1 MSKKMQKIDTIFAFC
16 VVNSKIC
23 VTFVN
28 RINFLIK
35 FIVTMKKFFTLTAVL
50 AAALTLS
57 SCDCFKKMAQNPD
70 GIEVTCT
77 PEVLVLNNGKIA
89 ADVSATIPAAY
100 FNKKAA
106 LKVTPVLFFEG
117 GAVAGETLLL
127 QGEKVASNGMVV
139 SSKEAMS
146 INRHIEFDYQPA
158 MDACELKLLVEVKCK
173 SGKCKE
179 FTLIN
184 ANTGAVL
191 TAEQLAVVAKEDE
204 AAYALKSEC
213 GRKIATGLN
222 ILQKD
227 IDFAVAMAPEV
238 NNYKNV
244 NTTVVTADLVYKI
257 NSSVLSKKAA
267 ATEEVN
273 ALKESVES
281 YLGNDRA
288 AQSVYVKGYASPD
301 GPEKFNDKLSDKRS
315 QSGLKAVQQLLKDT
329 GLTIDAA
336 AYGEDWEGFKQ
347 AVAAS
352 DIKDKDLILQ
362 VLSMYS
368 SSAEREKEIKN
379 LASVFSDLK
388 TEVLP
393 QLRRAQIV
401 NTIDVTGK
409 TDAEMVALIQQGRT
423 AELAL
428 EELLH
433 IAEVNPEVAEVAL
446 KAAAENYN
454 DPRAYNNLGIV
465 LAKEGDYDGALKAL
479 DKAAKAGSKSEELNN
494 NYALVYLAMGETN
507 KAAVYAQGA
516 NAEVQALAAAAN
528 GEYAAASQNLE
539 GYNAALAQVQQGN
552 LAAAKSSLAED
563 ESAKADYLRAVIAAK
578 EGNNDVAKAAL
589 QSAIAKDP
597 SLAKKAAKDVNLAT
611 LR

>member
-1 MSKKMQKIDTIFAFC
+1 
-16 VVNSKIC
+16 
-23 VTFVN
+23 
-28 RINFLIK
+28 
-35 FIVTMKKFFTLTAVL
+35 MKKFITLTAVL

-57 SCDCFKKMAQNPD
+57 SCDCFKKMAKDPAAIQ
-70 GIEVTCT
+70 VSCT

-89 ADVSATIPAAY
+89 ADISASIPADY

-127 QGEKVASNGMVV
+127 QGEKVASNGMIVK
-139 SSKEAMS
+139 SKEALS
-146 INRHIEFDYQPA
+146 INRHVEFDYQPA

-184 ANTGAVL
+184 ANNGAVL
-191 TAEQLAVVAKEDE
+191 NKEQLAVLAANDA
-204 AAYALKSEC
+204 AAYALKNEC
-213 GRKIATGLN
+213 GRKIAVGLN

-227 IDFAVAMAPEV
+227 IDFAVAMEPEA
-238 NNYKNV
+238 NNYRNV
-244 NTTVVTADLVYKI
+244 TTSVVTADLIYKI
-257 NSSVLSKKAA
+257 NSSRLAKKAT
-267 ATEEVN
+267 ATDEVA
-273 ALKESVES
+273 ALKASVES
-281 YLGNDRA
+281 YLNNDRA

-315 QSGLKAVQQLLKDT
+315 QSGLKAVQKLLKET
-329 GLTIDAA
+329 GLNIDAA
-336 AYGEDWEGFKQ
+336 AYGEDWDGFKA

-362 VLSMYS
+362 VLGMYT

-379 LASVFSDLK
+379 LASVFGALK
-388 TEVLP
+388 TDVLP

-409 TDAEMVALIQQGRT
+409 TDAEMVALIKEGRV
-423 AELAL
+423 AELSL

-433 IAEVNPEVAEVAL
+433 IAEVEPSVAEVAL
-446 KAAAENYN
+446 KAAAETYN
-454 DPRAYNNLGIV
+454 DARAYNNLAIA
-465 LAKEGDYDGALKAL
+465 LAKQGDFDGALKAL
-479 DKAAKAGSKSEELNN
+479 DKAAKAGSKSEELND
-494 NYALVYLAMGETN
+494 NYALVYLAMGETD
-507 KAAVYAQGA
+507 KAATYAQGA
-516 NAEVQALAAAAN
+516 NAEVQALAAAAK
-528 GEYAAASQNLE
+528 GEYAAASKNLE
-539 GYNAALAQVQQGN
+539 GYNAAIVQVQEGN
-552 LAAAKSSLAED
+552 LAAAKNSIAND

-578 EGNNDVAKAAL
+578 EGNVEAAKAAL
-589 QSAIAKDP
+589 QTAISKDA
-597 SLAKKAAKDVNLAT
+597 SLAKKAAKDVNLAA

>member
-1 MSKKMQKIDTIFAFC
+1 
-16 VVNSKIC
+16 
-23 VTFVN
+23 
-28 RINFLIK
+28 
-35 FIVTMKKFFTLTAVL
+35 MKKFFTLTVVL

-57 SCDCFKKMAQNPD
+57 SCDCFKKMAKDPAAIQ
-70 GIEVTCT
+70 VTCT

-89 ADVSATIPAAY
+89 ADVTATIPSDY

-106 LKVTPVLFFEG
+106 LQVTPVLFFEG

-127 QGEKVASNGMVV
+127 QGSKVKANGLVV
-139 SSKEAMS
+139 DNGETMS
-146 INRHIEFDYQPA
+146 LTRHLEFDYQPA

-184 ANTGAVL
+184 ANNGAIL
-191 TAEQLAVVAKEDE
+191 TKEQLEVVAKNDE

-213 GRKIATGLN
+213 GRKIAVGLN
-222 ILQKD
+222 VLQKD
-227 IDFAVAMAPEV
+227 IDFASAMATEQ

-257 NSSVLSKKAA
+257 NSSVLSKKATE
-267 ATEEVN
+267 TEEVA
-273 ALKESVES
+273 ALKSSVEG
-281 YLGNDRA
+281 YLNNDRA

-315 QSGLKAVQQLLKDT
+315 QSGLKAVQKLLADT
-329 GLTIDAA
+329 GLNIDAA
-336 AYGEDWEGFKQ
+336 AYGEDWDGFKA

-362 VLSMYS
+362 VLSMYT

-379 LASVFSDLK
+379 LASVFGALK
-388 TEVLP
+388 TDVLP

-409 TDAEMVALIQQGRT
+409 TDAEMVALIKEGR
-423 AELAL
+423 ASELSL

-433 IAEVNPEVAEVAL
+433 IAEAQPEVAEVAL
-446 KAAAENYN
+446 KTAAETYN
-454 DPRAYNNLGIV
+454 DARAYNNLAIA
-465 LAKEGDYDGALKAL
+465 LAKQGDFDGALKAL
-479 DKAAKAGSKSEELNN
+479 DNAAKAGSKSEELND
-494 NYALVYLAMGETN
+494 NYALVYLAMGETD
-507 KAAVYAQGA
+507 KAATYAQGA
-516 NAEVQALAAAAN
+516 NAEVQALAAAAQ
-528 GEYAAASQNLE
+528 GEYAAASKNLE
-539 GYNAALAQVQQGN
+539 GYNAAIVQVQEGN
-552 LAAAKSSLAED
+552 LAAAKNSIAND
-563 ESAKADYLRAVIAAK
+563 DSAKADYLRAVIAAK
-578 EGNNDVAKAAL
+578 EGNTEEAKAAL
-589 QSAIAKDP
+589 QTAISKDA
-597 SLAKKAAKDVNLAT
+597 SLAKKAAKDVNLAS

>member
-1 MSKKMQKIDTIFAFC
+1 
-16 VVNSKIC
+16 
-23 VTFVN
+23 
-28 RINFLIK
+28 
-35 FIVTMKKFFTLTAVL
+35 MKKILTLTVVL

-57 SCDCFKKMAQNPD
+57 SCDCFKKMAKNPD
-70 GIEVTCT
+70 AIQVTCT

-89 ADVSATIPAAY
+89 ADLSASIPADY

-106 LKVTPVLFFEG
+106 LQVTPVLFFEG
-117 GAVAGETLLL
+117 GAVAGETILL
-127 QGEKVASNGMVV
+127 QGEKIEANGLVVSNG
-139 SSKEAMS
+139 ETMS
-146 INRHIEFDYQPA
+146 LTRHIEFDYQPA

-173 SGKCKE
+173 GGKCKE

-184 ANTGAVL
+184 ANTGAIL
-191 TAEQLAVVAKEDE
+191 TAEQLEVVAKNDE

-213 GRKIATGLN
+213 GRKVAVGLN
-222 ILQKD
+222 VLQKD
-227 IDFAVAMAPEV
+227 IDFASAMATEQ

-257 NSSVLSKKAA
+257 NSSVLSKKATQTA
-267 ATEEVN
+267 EVA
-273 ALKESVES
+273 ALKESVEG
-281 YLGNDRA
+281 YLNNDRA

-315 QSGLKAVQQLLKDT
+315 QSGLKAVQKLLAET
-329 GLTIDAA
+329 GLNIDAA
-336 AYGEDWEGFKQ
+336 AYGEDWDGFKA

-379 LASVFSDLK
+379 LASVFGALK
-388 TEVLP
+388 TDVLP

-409 TDAEMVALIQQGRT
+409 TDAEMVALIKEGRV
-423 AELAL
+423 AELSL

-433 IAEVNPEVAEVAL
+433 IAEVEPSVAEVAL
-446 KAAAENYN
+446 KAAAETYN
-454 DPRAYNNLGIV
+454 DARAYNNLAIA
-465 LAKEGDYDGALKAL
+465 LAKQGDFDGALKAL
-479 DKAAKAGSKSEELNN
+479 DKAAKAGSKSEELND
-494 NYALVYLAMGETN
+494 NYALVYLAMGETD
-507 KAAVYAQGA
+507 KAATYAQGA
-516 NAEVQALAAAAN
+516 NAEVQALAAAAK
-528 GEYAAASQNLE
+528 GEYAAASKNLE
-539 GYNAALAQVQQGN
+539 GYNAAIVQVQEGN
-552 LAAAKSSLAED
+552 LAAAKNSIAND

-578 EGNNDVAKAAL
+578 EGNVEAAKAAL
-589 QSAIAKDP
+589 QTAISKDA
-597 SLAKKAAKDVNLAT
+597 SLAKKAAKDVNLAS

>member
-1 MSKKMQKIDTIFAFC
+1 
-16 VVNSKIC
+16 
-23 VTFVN
+23 
-28 RINFLIK
+28 
-35 FIVTMKKFFTLTAVL
+35 MKKIFTLTVVL

-57 SCDCFKKMAQNPD
+57 SCDCFKKMAKDPAAIQ
-70 GIEVTCT
+70 VTCT

-89 ADVSATIPAAY
+89 ADVTATIPSDY

-106 LKVTPVLFFEG
+106 LQVTPVLFFEG

-127 QGEKVASNGMVV
+127 QGSKVKANGLVV
-139 SSKEAMS
+139 DNGETMS
-146 INRHIEFDYQPA
+146 LTRHLEFDYQPA

-184 ANTGAVL
+184 ANNGAIL
-191 TAEQLAVVAKEDE
+191 TKEQLEVVAKNDE

-213 GRKIATGLN
+213 GRKIAVGLN
-222 ILQKD
+222 VLQKD
-227 IDFAVAMAPEV
+227 IDFASAMATEQ

-257 NSSVLSKKAA
+257 NSSVLSKKATE
-267 ATEEVN
+267 TEEVA
-273 ALKESVES
+273 ALKSSVEG
-281 YLGNDRA
+281 YLNNDRA

-315 QSGLKAVQQLLKDT
+315 QSGLKAVQKLLADT
-329 GLTIDAA
+329 GLNIDAA
-336 AYGEDWEGFKQ
+336 AYGEDWDGFKA

-362 VLSMYS
+362 VLSMYT

-379 LASVFSDLK
+379 LASVFGALK
-388 TEVLP
+388 TDVLP

-409 TDAEMVALIQQGRT
+409 TDAEMVALIKEGR
-423 AELAL
+423 ASELSL

-433 IAEVNPEVAEVAL
+433 IAEAQPEVAEVAL
-446 KAAAENYN
+446 KTAAETYN
-454 DPRAYNNLGIV
+454 DARAYNNLAIA
-465 LAKEGDYDGALKAL
+465 LAKQGDFDGALKAL
-479 DKAAKAGSKSEELNN
+479 DTAAKAGSKSEELND
-494 NYALVYLAMGETN
+494 NYALVYLAMGETD
-507 KAAVYAQGA
+507 KAATYAQGA
-516 NAEVQALAAAAN
+516 NAEVQALAAAAQ
-528 GEYAAASQNLE
+528 GEYAAASKNLE
-539 GYNAALAQVQQGN
+539 GYNAAIVQVQEGN
-552 LAAAKSSLAED
+552 LAAAKNSIAND
-563 ESAKADYLRAVIAAK
+563 DSAKADYLRAVIAAK
-578 EGNNDVAKAAL
+578 EGNTEEAKAAL
-589 QSAIAKDP
+589 QTAISKDA
-597 SLAKKAAKDVNLAT
+597 SLAKKAAKDVNLAS

>member
-1 MSKKMQKIDTIFAFC
+1 
-16 VVNSKIC
+16 
-23 VTFVN
+23 
-28 RINFLIK
+28 
-35 FIVTMKKFFTLTAVL
+35 MKKILTLTAVL

-57 SCDCFKKMAQNPD
+57 SCDCFKKMAKNPD
-70 GIEVTCT
+70 AIEVTCT

-89 ADVSATIPAAY
+89 ADLSATIPADY

-106 LKVTPVLFFEG
+106 LKVTPVIFFEG
-117 GAVAGETLLL
+117 GAVAGETIVL
-127 QGEKVASNGMVV
+127 QGEKVVANGMVV
-139 SSKEAMS
+139 TNGETM
-146 INRHIEFDYQPA
+146 NLTRHIEFDYQPA

-179 FTLIN
+179 FTLVN
-184 ANTGAVL
+184 ANTGAIL
-191 TAEQLAVVAKEDE
+191 TAEQLEVVAKDDE

-213 GRKIATGLN
+213 GRKVAVGLN
-222 ILQKD
+222 VLQKD
-227 IDFAVAMAPEV
+227 IDFASAMAVEQ

-257 NSSVLSKKAA
+257 NSSVLSKKATQTA
-267 ATEEVN
+267 EVA
-273 ALKESVES
+273 ALKESVEG
-281 YLGNDRA
+281 YLNNDRA

-315 QSGLKAVQQLLKDT
+315 QSGLKAVQKLLAET
-329 GLTIDAA
+329 GLNIDAA
-336 AYGEDWEGFKQ
+336 AYGEDWDGFKA

-362 VLSMYS
+362 VLGMYS

-379 LASVFSDLK
+379 LASVFGDLK
-388 TEVLP
+388 TEILP

-409 TDAEMVALIQQGRT
+409 TDAEMVALINQGRV
-423 AELAL
+423 AELSL

-433 IAEVNPEVAEVAL
+433 IAEVEPAVAEVAL
-446 KAAAENYN
+446 KAAAETYN
-454 DPRAYNNLGIV
+454 DARAYNNLAIA

-479 DKAAKAGSKSEELNN
+479 DKAAKAGSKSEELND
-494 NYALVYLAMGETN
+494 NYALVYLAMGETD
-507 KAAVYAQGA
+507 KAAAYAQGA
-516 NAEVQALAAAAN
+516 NAEVQALAAAAT
-528 GEYAAASQNLE
+528 GEYAAASKNLE
-539 GYNAALAQVQQGN
+539 GYNAAIVQVQEGN
-552 LAAAKSSLAED
+552 LAAAKNSIAND

-578 EGNNDVAKAAL
+578 EGNTEEAKAAL
-589 QSAIAKDP
+589 QLAISKDA
-597 SLAKKAAKDVNLAT
+597 SLAKKAAKDVNLAS

>member
-1 MSKKMQKIDTIFAFC
+1 
-16 VVNSKIC
+16 
-23 VTFVN
+23 
-28 RINFLIK
+28 
-35 FIVTMKKFFTLTAVL
+35 MKKIFTLTVVL

-57 SCDCFKKMAQNPD
+57 SCDCFKKMAKDPAAIQ
-70 GIEVTCT
+70 VTCT

-89 ADVSATIPAAY
+89 ADVTATIPSDY

-106 LKVTPVLFFEG
+106 LQVTPVLFFEG

-127 QGEKVASNGMVV
+127 QGSKVKANGLVV
-139 SSKEAMS
+139 DNGETMNIS
-146 INRHIEFDYQPA
+146 RHLEFDYQPA

-184 ANTGAVL
+184 ANNGAIL
-191 TAEQLAVVAKEDE
+191 TKEQLEVVAKNDE

-213 GRKIATGLN
+213 GRKIAVGLN
-222 ILQKD
+222 VLQKD
-227 IDFAVAMAPEV
+227 IDFASAMATEQ

-257 NSSVLSKKAA
+257 NSSVLSKKATE
-267 ATEEVN
+267 TEEVA
-273 ALKESVES
+273 ALKSSVEG
-281 YLGNDRA
+281 YLNNDRA

-315 QSGLKAVQQLLKDT
+315 QSGLKAVQKLLADT
-329 GLTIDAA
+329 GLNIDAA
-336 AYGEDWEGFKQ
+336 AYGEDWDGFKA

-362 VLSMYS
+362 VLSMYT

-379 LASVFSDLK
+379 LASVFGALK
-388 TEVLP
+388 TDVLP

-409 TDAEMVALIQQGRT
+409 TDAEMVALIKEGR
-423 AELAL
+423 ASELSL

-433 IAEVNPEVAEVAL
+433 IAEAQPEVAEVAL
-446 KAAAENYN
+446 KTAAETYN
-454 DPRAYNNLGIV
+454 DARAYNNLAIA
-465 LAKEGDYDGALKAL
+465 LAKQGDFDGALKAL
-479 DKAAKAGSKSEELNN
+479 DNAAKAGSKSEELND
-494 NYALVYLAMGETN
+494 NYALVYLAMGETD
-507 KAAVYAQGA
+507 KAATYAQGA
-516 NAEVQALAAAAN
+516 NAEVQALAAAAQ
-528 GEYAAASQNLE
+528 GEYAAASKNLE
-539 GYNAALAQVQQGN
+539 GYNAAIVQVQEGN
-552 LAAAKSSLAED
+552 LAAAKNSIAND
-563 ESAKADYLRAVIAAK
+563 DSAKADYLRAVIAAK
-578 EGNNDVAKAAL
+578 EGNTEEAKAAL
-589 QSAIAKDP
+589 QTAISKDA
-597 SLAKKAAKDVNLAT
+597 SLAKKAAKDVNLAS